1 MPRSPRILLA
11 HQPHHIVQ
19 RGHRQEAVFR
29 IPSDYRA
36 YLSDLYQ
43 QTSALG
49 VAVHAWC
56 LMPNHVHLLLTP
68 GDDPRTISRVLQYL
82 AWRATVRWN
91 ARRRTTGSLWEAR
104 FKSRVVDEERYL
116 LECCRYIELNPV
128 RAGLART
135 PDGYPWSSCRERM
148 GMAASRLLAFHPL
161 YLAMGNS
168 DEARREAYRLF
179 LTECARPRLV
189 GTH

>member
-68 GDDPRTISRVLQYL
+68 GADPRTISPVLQYL
-82 AWRATVRWN
+82 ARRATVRWH
-91 ARRRTTGSLWEAR
+91 ARGRTTGSLRDASSKAR
-104 FKSRVVDEERYL
+104 ADDDER
-116 LECCRYIELNPV
+116 R
-128 RAGLART
+128 
-135 PDGYPWSSCRERM
+135 
-148 GMAASRLLAFHPL
+148 PL
-161 YLAMGNS
+161 GGWL
-168 DEARREAYRLF
+168 
-179 LTECARPRLV
+179 
-189 GTH
+189 